1 MKRFTLLTLCVGFPF
16 FADASAQ
23 AADYDAQVA
32 EQLRGLMTIQ
42 GGVMDYETTDGDD
55 SNDGVLAGNA
65 SVVLPFGEFWS
76 AQIDILGENVL
87 TDGDDNDQYESMA
100 AVGGHLSWH
109 VNDTGLIGILAGYG
123 FGSPTDEETWRG
135 GIIGLEGQAYLGQF
149 TLYGQA
155 ALLGIGEDDEDEG
168 FDDSAYLLRA
178 VARYFIHDDFKLEG
192 EVAYIRGDNVIDD
205 DDDGKGWEWGVMAQ
219 MRLFDLPVYGSLA
232 YRAGDWDATTEGDE
246 AETQSVMV
254 GLTFLFGSQSL
265 MENDRAGAGLDTP
278 TTPFRASG
286 VFSELD

>member
-1 MKRFTLLTLCVGFPF
+1 MKRISLSILYVAFPCLVG
-16 FADASAQ
+16 ASAQ

-32 EQLRGLMTIQ
+32 EQLRGLLTIQ
-42 GGVMDYETTDGDD
+42 GGVMDYETSDGDD
-55 SNDGVLAGNA
+55 SNDGILAGNA
-65 SVVLPFGEFWS
+65 SVVLPFGDFWS

-109 VNDTGLIGILAGYG
+109 MGDSGLIGILAGYG

-135 GIIGLEGQAYLGQF
+135 GIVGIEGQAYFNQF

-168 FDDSAYLLRA
+168 FDDSAFLLRA
-178 VARYFIHDDFKLEG
+178 VARYFVHEDFKLEG

-205 DDDGKGWEWGVMAQ
+205 DDNGKGWEWGAMAQ

-232 YRAGDWDATTEGDE
+232 YRAGDWDATTEGDD
-246 AETQSVMV
+246 AKTQSIMV

>member
-1 MKRFTLLTLCVGFPF
+1 MKRISLSILYVAFPCLVG
-16 FADASAQ
+16 ASAQ

-32 EQLRGLMTIQ
+32 EQLRGLLTIQ
-42 GGVMDYETTDGDD
+42 GGVMDYETSDGDD
-55 SNDGVLAGNA
+55 SNDGILAGNA
-65 SVVLPFGEFWS
+65 SVVLPFGDFWS

-109 VNDTGLIGILAGYG
+109 MGDSGLIGILAGYG

-135 GIIGLEGQAYLGQF
+135 GIVGIEGQAYFNQF

-168 FDDSAYLLRA
+168 FDDSAFLLRA
-178 VARYFIHDDFKLEG
+178 VARYFVHEDFKLEG

-232 YRAGDWDATTEGDE
+232 YRAGDWDATTEGDD
-246 AETQSVMV
+246 ANTQSVMV